1 MIHLTNDSQ
10 LHLTKNIKHANE
22 ISLQQNFLQA
32 LIMIDYYLD
41 DKIDVES
48 VSVFVIVIVVVVV
61 VAVFELVYDLDYM
74 NYSLNLMMNY

>member
-1 MIHLTNDSQ
+1 
-10 LHLTKNIKHANE
+10 
-22 ISLQQNFLQA
+22 
-32 LIMIDYYLD
+32 MIDYYLD